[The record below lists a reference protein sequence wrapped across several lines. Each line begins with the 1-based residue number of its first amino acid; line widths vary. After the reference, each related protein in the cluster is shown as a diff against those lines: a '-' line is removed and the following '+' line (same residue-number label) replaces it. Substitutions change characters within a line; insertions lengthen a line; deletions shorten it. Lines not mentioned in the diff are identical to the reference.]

1 MCVCVCALSS
11 HTHIS
16 SLYSTNLCPTPA
28 LSCAGIY
35 FRPPLFIWFFILF
48 VFRHLVII
56 FIDFLF
62 HLLSLTA
69 CLQVS
74 SGVSA
79 IFGPSDAL
87 LGNHIQSVCD
97 ALDIPHLEARLEL
110 EQQEREVSINL
121 YPPPSLIGDAL
132 RDLIRY
138 LNWTRVAV
146 IYEDDM
152 CELKRRQLFLDFGFA
167 LSTIVRCF

>member
-1 MCVCVCALSS
+1 MFALS
-11 HTHIS
+11 T
-16 SLYSTNLCPTPA
+16 PTPTHTISVKSV
-28 LSCAGIY
+28 LVDVFYGLWVNIRKIVWFVNLILVFCTRLCAY
-35 FRPPLFIWFFILF
+35 FPTF
-48 VFRHLVII
+48 VKFLVI
-56 FIDFLF
+56 FVLTFLF
-62 HLLSLTA
+62 FVLSFQHTA
-69 CLQVS
+69 CLQVG

-79 IFGPSDAL
+79 IFGPSDSL
-87 LGNHIQSVCD
+87 LGSHIQSVCD

-152 CELKRRQLFLDFGFA
+152 CK
-167 LSTIVRCF
+167 